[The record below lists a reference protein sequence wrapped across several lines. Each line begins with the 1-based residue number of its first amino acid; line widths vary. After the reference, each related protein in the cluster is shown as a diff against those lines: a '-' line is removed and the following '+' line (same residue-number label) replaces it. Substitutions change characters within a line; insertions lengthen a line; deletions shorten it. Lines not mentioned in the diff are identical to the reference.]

1 MSKVRKFYLENAA
14 GERRDLNGKERVWF
28 TEPVGLGITLAQ
40 SYADL
45 GYGFFSPISTNS
57 DPQQQPGGTMTFTGP
72 EPYAD
77 YRELVNWMSA
87 AEGLELVYL
96 PYGSE
101 EYRRKID
108 VNYISKGEK
117 TAVRWLEAPVSF
129 NALTP
134 WFRASPSRLT
144 LVTTEGRELRY
155 SYRYTEDLIY
165 GSSSAATMSAE
176 VARGGHV
183 PAAIR
188 LDYTGGILN
197 PQITLLGA
205 QTGKIYGICRVGT
218 RLDEA
223 DTLEF
228 STAPRDSFVRIRKP
242 TGELTDL
249 LDVLDL
255 STDPFFR
262 VPLSE
267 PCTLEIT
274 ADDTFSG
281 AANLQ
286 IYYYFR
292 SV

>member
-108 VNYISKGEK
+108 VNYIS
-117 TAVRWLEAPVSF
+117 
-129 NALTP
+129 
-134 WFRASPSRLT
+134 
-144 LVTTEGRELRY
+144 
-155 SYRYTEDLIY
+155 
-165 GSSSAATMSAE
+165 
-176 VARGGHV
+176 
-183 PAAIR
+183 
-188 LDYTGGILN
+188 
-197 PQITLLGA
+197 
-205 QTGKIYGICRVGT
+205 
-218 RLDEA
+218 
-223 DTLEF
+223 
-228 STAPRDSFVRIRKP
+228 
-242 TGELTDL
+242 
-249 LDVLDL
+249 
-255 STDPFFR
+255 
-262 VPLSE
+262 
-267 PCTLEIT
+267 
-274 ADDTFSG
+274 
-281 AANLQ
+281 
-286 IYYYFR
+286 
-292 SV
+292 